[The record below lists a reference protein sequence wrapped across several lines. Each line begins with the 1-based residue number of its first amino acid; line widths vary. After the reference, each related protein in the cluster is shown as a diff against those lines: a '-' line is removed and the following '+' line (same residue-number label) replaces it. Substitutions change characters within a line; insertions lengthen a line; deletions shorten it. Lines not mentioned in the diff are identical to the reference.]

1 MARTNIEID
10 EELAQRVMRRYG
22 IDTKR
27 AVIDMALRRLDIEP
41 MSRDDALEMQGTGW
55 EDNLDEL
62 RSDPTHLDRAAR

>member
-10 EELAQRVMRRYG
+10 EDLAQRVMRRHG
-22 IDTKR
+22 IGTKR
-27 AVIDMALRRLDIEP
+27 AMIDMALRRLDIEP

-55 EDNLDEL
+55 KGNLDEL